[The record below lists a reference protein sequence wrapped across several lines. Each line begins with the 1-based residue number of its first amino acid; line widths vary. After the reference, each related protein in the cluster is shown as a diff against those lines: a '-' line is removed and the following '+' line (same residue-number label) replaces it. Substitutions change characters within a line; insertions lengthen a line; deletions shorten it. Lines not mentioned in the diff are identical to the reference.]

1 MPVKK
6 IQLVNAPDD
15 KSFSSSGNVRRYPH
29 LGLLS
34 IATVLKQDH
43 PDVSV
48 EVIDGS
54 INASG
59 RNIAPRR
66 YRLSAKVRA

>member
-1 MPVKK
+1 MSIKK
-6 IQLVNAPDD
+6 IQLVNAPNNNR
-15 KSFSSSGNVRRYPH
+15 FSSSGNVRCSPH

-48 EVIDGS
+48 EVIDGN

-59 RNIAPRR
+59 RNIAAPR
-66 YRLSAKVRA
+66 YRL